1 VPAVEMLDP
10 PYDSIERAIPH
21 QARNVPLRNAKL
33 LVRGLGVAKCNGIR
47 GAPSTYRGSKITRR
61 CKAVEQKLV
70 EVLRLSGVLP
80 ARSSEVS
87 VSEVH
92 LPEKSAA
99 ETTVLKQ
106 IHDAI
111 DLICEDAARAEL
123 WAGALSA
130 FAQPIPEYGS
140 RNGVPSS
147 PERP

>member
-1 VPAVEMLDP
+1 
-10 PYDSIERAIPH
+10 
-21 QARNVPLRNAKL
+21 
-33 LVRGLGVAKCNGIR
+33 
-47 GAPSTYRGSKITRR
+47 
-61 CKAVEQKLV
+61 VEQKLV
-70 EVLRLSGVLP
+70 EALRLSGVPP

-87 VSEVH
+87 VSELQ

-99 ETTVLKQ
+99 ETTALKQ

-111 DLICEDAARAEL
+111 DLICEDAARAAL

-140 RNGVPSS
+140 RDVVPSS

>member
-1 VPAVEMLDP
+1 
-10 PYDSIERAIPH
+10 
-21 QARNVPLRNAKL
+21 
-33 LVRGLGVAKCNGIR
+33 
-47 GAPSTYRGSKITRR
+47 
-61 CKAVEQKLV
+61 VEQKLV
-70 EVLRLSGVLP
+70 EVLRLSGVPP
-80 ARSSEVS
+80 ARSSEVG